1 MRIDNTSHWINQKE
15 IQSYLTDIKR
25 YEILTR
31 SEENELIERIK
42 QGDDKAK
49 DALINANLRFVV
61 SVAKQYLHKG
71 IDLKDL
77 ISEGNY
83 GLLKAAER
91 YDMNQTEVRFL
102 SYAVWWIK
110 QAIRYAINEHS
121 RLIRLP
127 MNVINDMLKLDKDP
141 KVNQEFNVDVE
152 KLNLPSIETLDRPV
166 GEDGS
171 DFYDIIPD
179 MDSLSPESSLDVE
192 NNNLRAALLSV
203 IDTLSDVEKNVIID
217 YFGLNGEERTLQEIA
232 DDLELTKER
241 VRQIKEKA
249 IKKIRANSYM
259 LFNLI

>member
-1 MRIDNTSHWINQKE
+1 MKIDNTSHWINQKE
-15 IQSYLTDIKR
+15 IRSYLAEISR
-25 YEILTR
+25 YDVLTR
-31 SEENELIERIK
+31 AEENQLIQKIK
-42 QGDDKAK
+42 NGDEKAK

-61 SVAKQYLHKG
+61 TVAKQYLHKG
-71 IDLKDL
+71 LELKDL

-141 KVNQEFNVDVE
+141 KVNQEFNVEVE

-179 MDSLSPESSLDVE
+179 ADSLSPESSLDVE
-192 NNNLRAALLSV
+192 NNNLRASLLSI
-203 IDTLSDVEKNVIID
+203 IDTLSKIEKTVVTD

-249 IKKIRANSYM
+249 VKKIRANSYM
-259 LFNLI
+259 LFNII

>member
-1 MRIDNTSHWINQKE
+1 MRINNTSNWIDQKE
-15 IQSYLTDIKR
+15 IQSYLADIKR
-25 YEILTR
+25 YEVLTR
-31 SEENELIERIK
+31 AEENRLIERIK

-49 DALINANLRFVV
+49 DMLITANLRFVV

-71 IDLKDL
+71 IGLKDL

-121 RLIRLP
+121 RIIRLP

-141 KVNQEFNVDVE
+141 KVNQEFNVEVE
-152 KLNLPSIETLDRPV
+152 KLNIPSIETLDRPV

-179 MDSLSPESSLDVE
+179 LDSPSPESSLDVE
-192 NNNLRAALLSV
+192 NSNLRVALLSV
-203 IDTLSDVEKNVIID
+203 INTLSEVERSVITD
-217 YFGLNGEERTLQEIA
+217 YFGLYGDERTLQEIA

>member
-1 MRIDNTSHWINQKE
+1 MRIDNTSHWINHKE
-15 IQSYLTDIKR
+15 IQSYLNDIKR
-25 YEILTR
+25 YEVLSR
-31 SEENELIERIK
+31 HEEYELIKKIK
-42 QGDDKAK
+42 DGDEKAK
-49 DALINANLRFVV
+49 ARLINANLRFVIT
-61 SVAKQYLHKG
+61 VAKQYLHKG

-91 YDMNQTEVRFL
+91 FDMDQTEVRFL

-141 KVNQEFNVDVE
+141 KVNIEFNTE
-152 KLNLPSIETLDRPV
+152 LNKLNIPIVETLDRPV

-179 MDSLSPESSLDVE
+179 YDSISPDSTLDVE
-192 NNNLRAALLSV
+192 NSNLKVALLSV
-203 IDTLSDVEKNVIID
+203 INTLTGVEKQVITE
-217 YFGLNGEERTLQEIA
+217 YFGLSCDERTLQEIA

-259 LFNLI
+259 LFNII

>member
-1 MRIDNTSHWINQKE
+1 MRIENTSNWINQKE
-15 IQSYLTDIKR
+15 IQNYLTDIKR
-25 YEILTR
+25 YEVLTR
-31 SEENELIERIK
+31 QEENLLIQKIK
-42 QGDDKAK
+42 NGDEKAK
-49 DALINANLRFVV
+49 DALITANLRFVV
-61 SVAKQYLHKG
+61 TVAKQYLHKG
-71 IDLKDL
+71 LDLKDL

-91 YDMNQTEVRFL
+91 YNMDQTDVRFL

-127 MNVINDMLKLDKDP
+127 MNVINDMLKMDKDP
-141 KVNQEFNVDVE
+141 KATQEFNVDFE
-152 KLNLPSIETLDRPV
+152 KLNLPSIETLDRPI

-171 DFYDIIPD
+171 DYYDIIPD
-179 MDSLSPESSLDVE
+179 VDSESPESNLDVE
-192 NNNLRAALLSV
+192 NSNLRVALLSV
-203 IDTLSDVEKNVIID
+203 INTLSGVEKTVITE
-217 YFGLNGEERTLQEIA
+217 YFGLYGDERTLQEIA

-259 LFNLI
+259 LFDIM

>member
-15 IQSYLTDIKR
+15 IATYLTDIKR
-25 YEILTR
+25 YELLTR
-31 SEENELIERIK
+31 HEEFELIEKIK
-42 QGDDKAK
+42 KGDEKAK
-49 DALINANLRFVV
+49 ERLINANLRFVI
-61 SVAKQYLHKG
+61 SVAKQYTHKG
-71 IDLKDL
+71 LDFKDL

-91 YDMNQTEVRFL
+91 YDMNQTDVRFL
-102 SYAVWWIK
+102 SYAVWWVK

-121 RLIRLP
+121 RMIRLP

-141 KVNQEFNVDVE
+141 GANIEFNTELE
-152 KLNLPSIETLDRPV
+152 KLNIPTIETLDRPV

-179 MDSLSPESSLDVE
+179 VDSPSADSTLDVE
-192 NNNLRAALLSV
+192 NTNIRVALLS
-203 IDTLSDVEKNVIID
+203 ILNTLSEVEKSVISD
-217 YFGLNGEERTLQEIA
+217 YFGLHGDERTLQEIA

-249 IKKIRANSYM
+249 IKKIRANSYT
-259 LFNLI
+259 LLNLM